1 MINVD
6 NNNLIVDKAI
16 TTVINLIIR
25 IRFLEMIEKINYC
38 IYLYIVLM
46 KNELNLRYCTLIFI
60 FFHFIHIQNNMAA
73 NKYFIIL

>member
-25 IRFLEMIEKINYC
+25 IRFLEMIEKINYY

-46 KNELNLRYCTLIFI
+46 KNELNL
-60 FFHFIHIQNNMAA
+60 
-73 NKYFIIL
+73 